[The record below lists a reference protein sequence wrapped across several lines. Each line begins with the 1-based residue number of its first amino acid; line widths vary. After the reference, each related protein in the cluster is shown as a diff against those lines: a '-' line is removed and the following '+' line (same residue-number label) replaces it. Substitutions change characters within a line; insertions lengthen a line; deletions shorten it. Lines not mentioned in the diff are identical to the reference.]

1 MSCNNLY
8 GQLIEVRFVFMH
20 IDGETGKH
28 HSLRNIIRKDIC
40 SAARGHNGLVYP
52 ENQLS
57 QGKDC
62 QHKIKQHADPIV

>member
-1 MSCNNLY
+1 
-8 GQLIEVRFVFMH
+8 MH